1 MKSLIEKELNT
12 PDKILKPDFA
22 SKSGRELLAFYLQAK
37 FKQILVYD
45 KHCVEPL
52 FVNVNPNFANKF
64 AKRLI
69 NNPSKRLLIGIT
81 GESASGKSTIC
92 KEIKKNIE
100 RFNLPVSVLST
111 DNYFNDISKE
121 IKEYGGF
128 DNLRDAGFDLDSPS
142 NFQLD
147 ILKHDL
153 ITLSQGQDIMAP
165 MYLPNG
171 TGVSL
176 PNAQVICSNKIVVV
190 EGIATMYESV
200 QDVFDIKIYVETDNN
215 IRKSRFITRACKER
229 NQDEEN
235 AIKHW
240 NYLIDAGEKYVK
252 PFRAQADFILNGNA
266 DLNYFADIIEYMH
279 TITNN
284 YEQVPV
290 EA

>member
-52 FVNVNPNFANKF
+52 FVSVNPNFANKF

-121 IKEYGGF
+121 IKEYTKQRRIPEKEY
-128 DNLRDAGFDLDSPS
+128 DPTPYYSKL
-142 NFQLD
+142 
-147 ILKHDL
+147 
-153 ITLSQGQDIMAP
+153 
-165 MYLPNG
+165 
-171 TGVSL
+171 
-176 PNAQVICSNKIVVV
+176 NANQQKI
-190 EGIATMYESV
+190 
-200 QDVFDIKIYVETDNN
+200 K
-215 IRKSRFITRACKER
+215 
-229 NQDEEN
+229 N
-235 AIKHW
+235 AYSDHQF
-240 NYLIDAGEKYVK
+240 L
-252 PFRAQADFILNGNA
+252 
-266 DLNYFADIIEYMH
+266 
-279 TITNN
+279 
-284 YEQVPV
+284 
-290 EA
+290 